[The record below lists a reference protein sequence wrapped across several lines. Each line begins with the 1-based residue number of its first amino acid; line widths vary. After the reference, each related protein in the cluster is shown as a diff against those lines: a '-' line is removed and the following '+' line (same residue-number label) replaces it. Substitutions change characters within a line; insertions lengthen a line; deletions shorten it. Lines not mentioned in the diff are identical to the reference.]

1 MKTTEEVRKCRSANI
16 VERGLKQRKR
26 YLFTYPKCIGR
37 KRRMVGG
44 DVFG

>member
-16 VERGLKQRKR
+16 VGRGLKQRKR
-26 YLFTYPKCIGR
+26 YLFIYLKCIRR